1 MNRWLARLAFSFLVL
16 AALLAWTGYKELTGS
31 HTAPSKARVGVY
43 FVGAGMSLGLAAR
56 GFRERHR
63 ADNE

>member
-16 AALLAWTGYKELTGS
+16 AAFLAWTGYKELTTRP
-31 HTAPSKARVGVY
+31 HPNKVRVGFH
-43 FVGAGMSLGLAAR
+43 FVAAGISAGLAVR

-63 ADNE
+63 RDND

>member
-16 AALLAWTGYKELTGS
+16 AALLAWTGYKELTTRFS
-31 HTAPSKARVGVY
+31 PSKPRVALY

-63 ADNE
+63 GGNE

>member
-16 AALLAWTGYKELTGS
+16 AGLLAWTGYKELT
-31 HTAPSKARVGVY
+31 TRIAPNKARVALY

-63 ADNE
+63 GENE

>member
-16 AALLAWTGYKELTGS
+16 AALLAWTGYKELT
-31 HTAPSKARVGVY
+31 TRFAPSKPRVALY
-43 FVGAGMSLGLAAR
+43 FVGAGMSLGLAVR

-63 ADNE
+63 SGNE

>member
-16 AALLAWTGYKELTGS
+16 AALLAWTGYKELTTR
-31 HTAPSKARVGVY
+31 TAPNKVRVGLY

-63 ADNE
+63 ADSE